1 MFARSCGLLALLA
14 VCLLS
19 LPTPAFAAPAAPPAG
34 ASANT
39 SVCFGSM
46 LYDAFTNRSRVIQI
60 SIVFVA
66 AGYFFL
72 KGNIRR

>member
-1 MFARSCGLLALLA
+1 MIAPNRGLPALLA

-19 LPTPAFAAPAAPPAG
+19 LPSPVLASSSPG
-34 ASANT
+34 ASGT
-39 SVCFGSM
+39 STCFGASV
-46 LYDAFTNRSRVIQI
+46 LYDAFTNRSRVVQI

-66 AGYFFL
+66 VGYFFL

>member
-1 MFARSCGLLALLA
+1 MIARSRGLLALLA

-19 LPTPAFAAPAAPPAG
+19 LPTPARAASGPG
-34 ASANT
+34 ASA
-39 SVCFGSM
+39 CFGASFI
-46 LYDAFTNRSRVIQI
+46 YEAFTNRSRVVQI

-72 KGNIRR
+72 KKTR